1 MSNGMTSRND
11 GQMMELIL
19 TVARNNPWIRA
30 VIQDG
35 SRSNPSVSGDIFQD
49 FDIIYIVKNLR
60 PFTKDHRWVDVFGE
74 RMIMQMPEAM
84 ELYPPDESM
93 KGGFS
98 YLLQFMD
105 GNRID
110 LTLVPVKHSKRFTE
124 DSLCKLLLDKDG
136 LFEATPLPPPSER
149 DYLVKAPTARSFTD
163 CCNEFWYTNSG
174 LAKGL
179 WRKEMVLVKELY
191 HKVIHEALMQMIDW
205 YIESRH
211 GAVNVGKFGKYYER
225 YLEPEIYA
233 QFLATYASA
242 DWEENWRC
250 VYATIDL
257 FRNVA
262 SLVADKHGYAYLM
275 EEDAHVTAFLRHVEQ
290 LPPGAIRIY

>member
-1 MSNGMTSRND
+1 
-11 GQMMELIL
+11 MELIL
-19 TVARNNPWIRA
+19 HVARSNARIRA

-49 FDIIYIVKNLR
+49 FDIIYIVKSIR
-60 PFTKDHRWVDVFGE
+60 PFTRDHRWVDVFGE
-74 RMIMQMPEAM
+74 RMIMQMPEDM

-98 YLLQFMD
+98 YLLQFLD

-136 LFEATPLPPPSER
+136 LFDDSPLPPASDR
-149 DYLVKAPTARSFTD
+149 DYLVEAPTARSFAD
-163 CCNEFWYTNSG
+163 CCNEFWYANSG

-179 WRKEMVLVKELY
+179 WRKEMILVKELY
-191 HKVIHEALMQMIDW
+191 HRVIHEALMQMTEW

-211 GAVNVGKFGKYYER
+211 GAVNAGKFGKYFER

-233 QFLATYASA
+233 QFLATYVSA
-242 DWEENWRC
+242 DWESNWRC

-257 FRNVA
+257 FRKMALEVA
-262 SLVADKHGYAYLM
+262 EKHGYEYRM
-275 EEDAHVTAFLRHVEQ
+275 DEDLNVSAFLRHVER
-290 LPPGAIRIY
+290 LPAGATTIY

>member
-1 MSNGMTSRND
+1 MTSRND
-11 GQMMELIL
+11 QQMMELIIA
-19 TVARNNPWIRA
+19 VAQRDARIRA

-35 SRSNPSVSGDIFQD
+35 SRSNPAVAKDIFQD
-49 FDIIYIVKNLR
+49 FDIIYVVKSLR

-74 RMIMQMPEAM
+74 RMIMQMPEDM

-110 LTLVPVKHSKRFTE
+110 LTLVPVKQCRRFTE

-136 LFEATPLPPPSER
+136 MFDADPLPPASDR
-149 DYLVKAPTARSFTD
+149 DYLVAAPTARSFGD

-179 WRKEMVLVKELY
+179 WRKEMVLAKELY
-191 HKVIHEALMQMIDW
+191 HKVIHDALMQMIDW
-205 YIESRH
+205 YIECRH
-211 GAVNVGKFGKYYER
+211 GAVNAGKFGKYYSR
-225 YLEPEIYA
+225 YLEPEIYEWL
-233 QFLATYASA
+233 LATYVPA
-242 DWEENWRC
+242 DWQNVWRC
-250 VYATIDL
+250 VYETIAL
-257 FRNVA
+257 FRKLAQVVA
-262 SLVADKHGYAYLM
+262 EKNGYQYPI
-275 EEDAHVTAFLRHVEQ
+275 EEDANVTAFLKHVEF
-290 LPPGAIRIY
+290 LSNDAASIY

>member
-1 MSNGMTSRND
+1 MAMISRND
-11 GQMMELIL
+11 QQMMELIL
-19 TVARNNPWIRA
+19 GVAEKDTQIRA

-35 SRSNPSVSGDIFQD
+35 SRSNPALPKDIFQD
-49 FDIIYIVKNLR
+49 FDIIYIVRSLL
-60 PFTKDHRWVDVFGE
+60 PFKENPGWIDVFGE
-74 RMIMQMPEAM
+74 RMIMQMPEDM

-110 LTLVPVKHSKRFTE
+110 LTLVPVEHSKPFTE

-136 LFEATPLPPPSER
+136 MFDAAPLPPASDR
-149 DYLVKAPTARSFTD
+149 DYLVQAPTARSFGD

-191 HKVIHEALMQMIDW
+191 HKVIHEALMQMVEW
-205 YIESRH
+205 YIECRH
-211 GAVNVGKFGKYYER
+211 GAVNAGKFGKYYDR
-225 YLEPEIYA
+225 YLEPEIYE
-233 QFLATYASA
+233 QLLATYVPA
-242 DWEENWRC
+242 DWEHSWRC
-250 VYATIDL
+250 VYATTDL
-257 FRNVA
+257 FRKLA
-262 SLVADKHGYAYLM
+262 IAVADQHGYEYRM
-275 EEDAHVTAFLRHVEQ
+275 EEDTRVTAFLKHVER
-290 LPPGAIRIY
+290 LPPDAKRIY

>member
-1 MSNGMTSRND
+1 
-11 GQMMELIL
+11 MELIL
-19 TVARNNPWIRA
+19 HVARSNARIRA

-49 FDIIYIVKNLR
+49 FDIIYIVKSVR
-60 PFTKDHRWVDVFGE
+60 PFTRDHRWVDVFGE
-74 RMIMQMPEAM
+74 RMIMQMPEDM

-98 YLLQFMD
+98 YLLQFLD

-136 LFEATPLPPPSER
+136 LFDGSPLPPASDR
-149 DYLVKAPTARSFTD
+149 DYLVEAPTARSFAD

-179 WRKEMVLVKELY
+179 WRKEMILVKELY
-191 HKVIHEALMQMIDW
+191 HRVIHEALVQMTEW

-211 GAVNVGKFGKYYER
+211 GAVNAGKFGKYFER

-233 QFLATYASA
+233 QFLATYVSG
-242 DWEENWRC
+242 DWESNWRC

-257 FRNVA
+257 FRKMALEVA
-262 SLVADKHGYAYLM
+262 EKHGYEYRM
-275 EEDAHVTAFLRHVEQ
+275 DEDLNVSAFLRHVEQ
-290 LPPGAIRIY
+290 LPAGATTIY

>member
-1 MSNGMTSRND
+1 MASRND
-11 GQMMELIL
+11 RQMMELIL
-19 TVARNNPWIRA
+19 HVARSNARIRA

-49 FDIIYIVKNLR
+49 FDIIYIVKSVR
-60 PFTKDHRWVDVFGE
+60 PFTRDHRWVDVFGE
-74 RMIMQMPEAM
+74 RMIMQMPEDM

-98 YLLQFMD
+98 YLLQFLD

-136 LFEATPLPPPSER
+136 LFDGSPLPPASDR
-149 DYLVKAPTARSFTD
+149 DYLVEAPTARSFAD

-179 WRKEMVLVKELY
+179 WRKEMILVKELY
-191 HKVIHEALMQMIDW
+191 HRVIHEALVQMTEW

-211 GAVNVGKFGKYYER
+211 GAVNAGKFGKYFER

-233 QFLATYASA
+233 QFLATYVSA
-242 DWEENWRC
+242 DWESNWRC

-257 FRNVA
+257 FRKMALEVA
-262 SLVADKHGYAYLM
+262 EKHGYEYRM
-275 EEDAHVTAFLRHVEQ
+275 DEDLNVSAFLRHVEQ
-290 LPPGAIRIY
+290 LPAGATTIY